1 MNYTDY
7 LVSHGYGTVIW
18 TSLVFLLLLVLLS
31 KFAWKPILFAI
42 DSREKQ
48 ITEALNAAKKAE
60 ADVMEIKKNNDNL
73 LLAAKKERDLLLQQ
87 TQQICAEMMTTAKNK
102 AQEEATLLLENNRK
116 KIQEETK
123 AAIQEIQK
131 IVAELSIQVAEQIL
145 VEHLEL
151 SPEQEQLIQKNVENI
166 YFN

>member
-102 AQEEATLLLENNRK
+102 AQEEAVLLLENNRK

-151 SPEQEQLIQKNVENI
+151 SPEQEQLIQKNIENI

>member
-48 ITEALNAAKKAE
+48 ITEALN
-60 ADVMEIKKNNDNL
+60 
-73 LLAAKKERDLLLQQ
+73 AAKKERDLLLQQ